1 MSQTLTVETLRNAM
15 GAALNA
21 LHLQKTAGTD
31 PAEQLR
37 RLADSCANETDK
49 PLKDTLHWFA
59 DCLNDNRIL

>member
-1 MSQTLTVETLRNAM
+1 MPLTPETLRNAM

-21 LHLQKTAGTD
+21 LHLQKTMGTD

-37 RLADSCANETDK
+37 RLAESGGTNED
-49 PLKDTLHWFA
+49 PALKDTLHWFA

>member
-1 MSQTLTVETLRNAM
+1 MSLTPETLRNAM

-21 LHLQKTAGTD
+21 LHLQKTMGTD

-37 RLADSCANETDK
+37 HLADNGGSSQDPE
-49 PLKDTLHWFA
+49 LKNTLHWFA